1 MQVYLVGGAVRDAL
15 LGIPIQDR
23 DWVVVG
29 ARADDLLAL
38 GCKQVGSD
46 FPVFLH
52 PETQEEY
59 ALARTERKSGRGYHG
74 FEINASPDV
83 TLEEDLYRR
92 DLTINAMA
100 LTNQAELIDPYGG
113 KQDLEQRILRHVS
126 PAFVEDPLRV
136 LRVARFKAQLAQFE
150 FQLANETRELMR
162 QMVNQGELSDLVAE
176 RVWQEVSKAL
186 MTTRPGLFFACL
198 KEVGALSVLFPALN
212 SLFKV
217 PQSEVHHPEGDAGVH
232 TLMVVDAAARL
243 SDSLDVR
250 FAALVHDLG
259 KSMTNPSFWP
269 RHPDHEKAGLPIVE
283 EWGRLFRVPKATLQL
298 ALRATEWHGWIHKGG
313 LSLSLADMLK
323 VLKGCD
329 AFRQPERF
337 EQLLTVCEAD
347 HLGRKGFEDTP
358 YLQKDFWLGALE
370 ACSRV
375 DASILAAD
383 GLTGEKMAQAI
394 EQQRLARLDNFKT
407 QLLIMAKSAEQE

>member
-1 MQVYLVGGAVRDAL
+1 MKVYLVGGAVRDAL
-15 LGIPIQDR
+15 LDIPIQDR

-29 ARADDLLAL
+29 ACAQDMLDL

-52 PETQEEY
+52 PQTQEEY

-74 FEINASPDV
+74 FEIDASAEV
-83 TLEEDLYRR
+83 TLEDDLLRR

-100 LTNQAELIDPYGG
+100 LDNHGVLIDPYGG
-113 KQDLEQRILRHVS
+113 KQDLADRLLRHVS
-126 PAFVEDPLRV
+126 PAFVEDPLRI
-136 LRVARFKAQLAQFE
+136 LRVARFKAQLAPFG
-150 FQLANETRELMR
+150 FQLAPETHDLLCH
-162 QMVNQGELSDLVAE
+162 MVKQGELSDLVAE

-198 KEVGALSVLFPALN
+198 KDIGALSVLFPALD
-212 SLFKV
+212 SLFSV
-217 PQSEVHHPEGDAGVH
+217 PQSAKHHPEGDAGVH
-232 TLMVVDAAARL
+232 TLMVVDAAAKL

-259 KSMTNPSFWP
+259 KSLTHPSFWP
-269 RHPDHEKAGLPIVE
+269 KHPDHEKAGVPIVE
-283 EWGRLFRVPKATLQL
+283 DWGRLFKLPKTTLQL
-298 ALRATEWHGWIHKGG
+298 ALRATQWHGWIHRGG
-313 LSLSLADMLK
+313 LAMSLTDMLR

-329 AFRQPERF
+329 AFRQTDRF
-337 EQLLTVCEAD
+337 VQLLTVCEAD
-347 HLGRKGFEDTP
+347 HQGRTGFENQP
-358 YLQKDFWLGALE
+358 YPQKDFWLGALE
-370 ACSRV
+370 ACHKV
-375 DASILAAD
+375 DPSVLAAD

-407 QLLIMAKSAEQE
+407 QLITMAKSTE

>member
-29 ARADDLLAL
+29 ASAEDLLAL

-74 FEINASPDV
+74 FEIDASPDV

-186 MTTRPGLFFACL
+186 MTSRPGLFFACL

-243 SDSLDVR
+243 SSSLDVR

-269 RHPDHEKAGLPIVE
+269 QHPDHEKAGLPIVE
-283 EWGRLFRVPKATLQL
+283 EWGRLFRVPKTTLQL

-313 LSLSLADMLK
+313 LSMSLADMLK

-358 YLQKDFWLGALE
+358 YPQKDFWLGALE
-370 ACSRV
+370 ACSKV

-407 QLLIMAKSAEQE
+407 QLLIMAKSADH